1 MTMNRKLETVPRAE
15 SDVRNAL
22 FHSDTVPAKAAAHTQ
37 TKGIRL

>member
-1 MTMNRKLETVPRAE
+1 MTMNRKLETVPRTE

-22 FHSDTVPAKAAAHTQ
+22 FRSDTVPATAAAHTQ

>member
-1 MTMNRKLETVPRAE
+1 MTMNRTNKILSRTE

-22 FHSDTVPAKAAAHTQ
+22 LRSDAVPASAAAHIQ

>member
-1 MTMNRKLETVPRAE
+1 MTMNRTNKILLRTE

-22 FHSDTVPAKAAAHTQ
+22 LRSDTVPAATTAHTQ

>member
-22 FHSDTVPAKAAAHTQ
+22 SRSDTVPAAAASHTQ